1 MIGGQKKCI
10 GLIFGGNSNEHEV
23 SISSA
28 KTVYQA
34 FNSEIN
40 KERYKVKTF
49 YINKYG
55 DWLDSHLSEKI
66 LIGGINKNK
75 TNKQEIFNQKKINF
89 LEGIEFQNVDVWFP
103 LLHGFNG
110 EDGSIH
116 GLLRFTKKPL
126 VGCGIF
132 GSALAMDKILMK
144 TIFSNF
150 KLPQVDYLVFQNVD
164 LDDKEVK
171 NKIINEI
178 LKKLNFPVFVKPSNS
193 GSSLG
198 ISKVK
203 NESEILQALEKARG
217 IDPRI
222 LVEEG
227 LEVREI
233 ECGIIG
239 KSKLLTSEIGEVK
252 YESDWYDY
260 DSKYNSNNKIIIPA
274 EIDSKITK
282 QIKEIAI
289 QSCRALNIFGFARV
303 DFFLEK
309 FSNKDPRMSVPNKE
323 LKNLSVGIVSTKFL
337 TDLAIAR
344 SFVSTGRSFV
354 TGCGVKDKLISLNAL
369 DLRGIAII
377 NAFRFIYTLSCII
390 IHHIIISIKVFQYP
404 KGNATWIFRSTSK
417 NIECNAIFFWP
428 SMTRKVTFC

>member
-1 MIGGQKKCI
+1 MIRGQKKCI

-28 KTVYQA
+28 KTVFQA

-40 KERYKVKTF
+40 KERYTVKTF

-66 LIGGINKNK
+66 LIGGIENNK
-75 TNKQEIFNQKKINF
+75 TNKKEIFNQNKINF
-89 LEGIEFQNVDVWFP
+89 LDGIEFQNIDVWFP

-126 VGCGIF
+126 VGCGII
-132 GSALAMDKILMK
+132 GSALGMDKILMK
-144 TIFSNF
+144 TIFSNL
-150 KLPQVDYLVFQNVD
+150 KLPQVNYLVFQNEN
-164 LDDKEVK
+164 LNDKEVK

-178 LKKLNFPVFVKPSNS
+178 LKKLKFPVFVKPSNS

-203 NESEILQALEKARG
+203 NESEILQALEKARV
-217 IDPRI
+217 IDSRI
-222 LVEEG
+222 LIEEG

-239 KSKLLTSEIGEVK
+239 NSKLLTSEIGEVN

-260 DSKYNSNNKIIIPA
+260 DSKYHSNNKIIIPA
-274 EIDSKITK
+274 EIDSQITK
-282 QIKEIAI
+282 KIKEIAI
-289 QSCRALNIFGFARV
+289 KSCRALNIFGFARV

-309 FSNKDPRMSVPNKE
+309 SSNKILLNEINTIPGFTKNSMFPMLWEASG
-323 LKNLSVGIVSTKFL
+323 LKIEQLV
-337 TDLAIAR
+337 A
-344 SFVSTGRSFV
+344 
-354 TGCGVKDKLISLNAL
+354 KLVDISL
-369 DLRGIAII
+369 DL
-377 NAFRFIYTLSCII
+377 
-390 IHHIIISIKVFQYP
+390 
-404 KGNATWIFRSTSK
+404 
-417 NIECNAIFFWP
+417 
-428 SMTRKVTFC
+428 

>member
-1 MIGGQKKCI
+1 MIGGKKKSI

-40 KERYKVKTF
+40 KELFTVKPF

-55 DWLDSHLSEKI
+55 DWLDSDNSEKI
-66 LIGGINKNK
+66 LNDEIENIK
-75 TNKQEIFNQKKINF
+75 TKKQIIFNQEKINF
-89 LEGIEFQNVDVWFP
+89 LQGIEFQNVDVWFP

-126 VGCGIF
+126 VGCGII
-132 GSALAMDKILMK
+132 GSALGMDKILMK
-144 TIFSNF
+144 TIFSNL
-150 KLPQVDYLVFQNVD
+150 KLPQVNYLVFQNED
-164 LDDKEVK
+164 LNDKQVK

-198 ISKVK
+198 ISKVI
-203 NESEILQALEKARG
+203 NESEILQALEKARE

-222 LVEEG
+222 LIEEG

-239 KSKLLTSEIGEVK
+239 NSKLLISEIGEVI

-260 DSKYNSNNKIIIPA
+260 DSKYHSNNKIIIPA
-274 EIDSKITK
+274 DIDYKITK
-282 QIKEIAI
+282 EIKDIAI
-289 QSCRALNIFGFARV
+289 KSCRALNIFGFARV
-303 DFFLEK
+303 DFFIEK
-309 FSNKDPRMSVPNKE
+309 SSNKILLNEINTIPGFTKNSMFPLLWEASG
-323 LKNLSVGIVSTKFL
+323 LKIEQLV
-337 TDLAIAR
+337 A
-344 SFVSTGRSFV
+344 
-354 TGCGVKDKLISLNAL
+354 KLVQISL
-369 DLRGIAII
+369 D
-377 NAFRFIYTLSCII
+377 
-390 IHHIIISIKVFQYP
+390 
-404 KGNATWIFRSTSK
+404 
-417 NIECNAIFFWP
+417 
-428 SMTRKVTFC
+428 

>member
-1 MIGGQKKCI
+1 MVGVKKKCI

-28 KTVYQA
+28 KTVFQA

-40 KERYKVKTF
+40 KERYTVKTF

-66 LIGGINKNK
+66 LIGGTENNK
-75 TNKQEIFNQKKINF
+75 TNRQGIFNQKKINF
-89 LEGIEFQNVDVWFP
+89 LDGIEFQNVDVWFP

-126 VGCGIF
+126 VGCGII
-132 GSALAMDKILMK
+132 GSALGMDKILMK

-150 KLPQVDYLVFQNVD
+150 KLPQVDYLVLQNVD

-198 ISKVK
+198 ISKVI
-203 NESEILQALEKARG
+203 NESEIIQALEKARE

-222 LVEEG
+222 LIEEG

-239 KSKLLTSEIGEVK
+239 NSKLLTSEIGEVK

-274 EIDSKITK
+274 EVDSKITK
-282 QIKEIAI
+282 EIKEIAI
-289 QSCRALNIFGFARV
+289 KSCRALNIFGFARV

-309 FSNKDPRMSVPNKE
+309 STNKIFLNEINTIP
-323 LKNLSVGIVSTKFL
+323 GFTKKSMFPML
-337 TDLAIAR
+337 WKASGL
-344 SFVSTGRSFV
+344 
-354 TGCGVKDKLISLNAL
+354 
-369 DLRGIAII
+369 
-377 NAFRFIYTLSCII
+377 
-390 IHHIIISIKVFQYP
+390 
-404 KGNATWIFRSTSK
+404 
-417 NIECNAIFFWP
+417 NIEQLVAKLVDI
-428 SMTRKVTFC
+428 SQDL

>member
-1 MIGGQKKCI
+1 MIGGKKQCI
-10 GLIFGGNSNEHEV
+10 GLIFGGHSNEHEV

-28 KTVYQA
+28 KTVFQA
-34 FNSEIN
+34 FNAQIN
-40 KERYKVKTF
+40 KERFIVKAF

-55 DWLDSHLSEKI
+55 DWLDSDSSEKI
-66 LIGGINKNK
+66 LIGEIQNNK
-75 TNKQEIFNQKKINF
+75 TIKKEIFNQEKINF

-126 VGCGIF
+126 VGCGII
-132 GSALAMDKILMK
+132 GSALGMDKILMK
-144 TIFSNF
+144 TIFSNL
-150 KLPQVDYLVFQNVD
+150 KLPQVNYLVFQNED
-164 LDDKEVK
+164 INDKEVK
-171 NKIINEI
+171 NKIINKI

-198 ISKVK
+198 ISKVI
-203 NESEILQALEKARG
+203 NESEISQALEKAYG

-222 LVEEG
+222 LIEEG

-239 KSKLLTSEIGEVK
+239 RSELLISEIGEVN

-274 EIDSKITK
+274 EIDSKITRE
-282 QIKEIAI
+282 IKDIAI
-289 QSCRALNIFGFARV
+289 KSCRELNIFGFARV

-309 FSNKDPRMSVPNKE
+309 SSNKILLNEINTIPGFTKNSMFPMLWEASG
-323 LKNLSVGIVSTKFL
+323 LKIEQLV
-337 TDLAIAR
+337 A
-344 SFVSTGRSFV
+344 
-354 TGCGVKDKLISLNAL
+354 KLVDISL
-369 DLRGIAII
+369 DL
-377 NAFRFIYTLSCII
+377 
-390 IHHIIISIKVFQYP
+390 
-404 KGNATWIFRSTSK
+404 
-417 NIECNAIFFWP
+417 
-428 SMTRKVTFC
+428 

>member
-1 MIGGQKKCI
+1 MIRGQKKCI

-28 KTVYQA
+28 KTVFQA

-40 KERYKVKTF
+40 KERYTVKTF

-66 LIGGINKNK
+66 LIGGIENNK
-75 TNKQEIFNQKKINF
+75 TNKKEIFNQKKINF
-89 LEGIEFQNVDVWFP
+89 LDGIEFQNIDVWFP

-126 VGCGIF
+126 VGCGII
-132 GSALAMDKILMK
+132 GSALGMDKILMK
-144 TIFSNF
+144 TIFSNL
-150 KLPQVDYLVFQNVD
+150 KLPQVNYLVFQNEN
-164 LDDKEVK
+164 LNDKEVK

-178 LKKLNFPVFVKPSNS
+178 LKKLKFPVFVKPSNS

-203 NESEILQALEKARG
+203 NESEILQALEKARV
-217 IDPRI
+217 IDSRI
-222 LVEEG
+222 LIEEG

-239 KSKLLTSEIGEVK
+239 NSKLLTSEIGEVN

-260 DSKYNSNNKIIIPA
+260 DSKYHSNNKIIIPA
-274 EIDSKITK
+274 EIDSQITK
-282 QIKEIAI
+282 KIKEIAI
-289 QSCRALNIFGFARV
+289 KSCRALQ
-303 DFFLEK
+303 L
-309 FSNKDPRMSVPNKE
+309 
-323 LKNLSVGIVSTKFL
+323 L
-337 TDLAIAR
+337 IA
-344 SFVSTGRSFV
+344 
-354 TGCGVKDKLISLNAL
+354 ISL
-369 DLRGIAII
+369 
-377 NAFRFIYTLSCII
+377 
-390 IHHIIISIKVFQYP
+390 
-404 KGNATWIFRSTSK
+404 
-417 NIECNAIFFWP
+417 IFF
-428 SMTRKVTFC
+428 VI

>member
-1 MIGGQKKCI
+1 MIGKTKKCI
-10 GLIFGGNSNEHEV
+10 GLIFGGHSNEHEV

-28 KTVYQA
+28 KTVFQA

-40 KERYKVKTF
+40 RQRFTVKAF
-49 YINKYG
+49 YINKFG
-55 DWLDSHLSEKI
+55 DWLDSNLSEKI
-66 LIGGINKNK
+66 LIGEIENNTTK
-75 TNKQEIFNQKKINF
+75 KQGIFNQEKINF

-126 VGCGIF
+126 VGCGII
-132 GSALAMDKILMK
+132 GSALGMDKILMK
-144 TIFSNF
+144 TIFSNL
-150 KLPQVDYLVFQNVD
+150 KLPQVNYLVFQNED
-164 LDDKEVK
+164 FNDKKVK
-171 NKIINEI
+171 NKLINEI

-198 ISKVK
+198 ISKVI
-203 NESEILQALEKARG
+203 NESDILPALEKARA

-239 KSKLLTSEIGEVK
+239 NSKLLTSEIGEVK

-260 DSKYNSNNKIIIPA
+260 NSKYNSNNKITIPA
-274 EIDSKITK
+274 EVDSKTIK
-282 QIKEIAI
+282 EIKEIAI
-289 QSCRALNIFGFARV
+289 KSCKALNIFGFARV

-309 FSNKDPRMSVPNKE
+309 SSNKILLNEINTIP
-323 LKNLSVGIVSTKFL
+323 GFTKKSMFPML
-337 TDLAIAR
+337 WKASGLNIEQLVAR
-344 SFVSTGRSFV
+344 LV
-354 TGCGVKDKLISLNAL
+354 DISL
-369 DLRGIAII
+369 DL
-377 NAFRFIYTLSCII
+377 
-390 IHHIIISIKVFQYP
+390 
-404 KGNATWIFRSTSK
+404 
-417 NIECNAIFFWP
+417 
-428 SMTRKVTFC
+428 

>member
-40 KERYKVKTF
+40 KERYTVKTF
-49 YINKYG
+49 YINKFGY
-55 DWLDSHLSEKI
+55 WLDSDSSEKI
-66 LIGGINKNK
+66 LIGGIENNQ
-75 TNKQEIFNQKKINF
+75 TNKKEIFNQKKINF
-89 LEGIEFQNVDVWFP
+89 LDGIEFQNVDVWFP

-126 VGCGIF
+126 VGCGII
-132 GSALAMDKILMK
+132 GSALGMDKILMK
-144 TIFSNF
+144 TIFSNL
-150 KLPQVDYLVFQNVD
+150 KLPQVNYLVFQNED
-164 LDDKEVK
+164 LNDKKVK

-178 LKKLNFPVFVKPSNS
+178 LKKLKFPIFVKPSNS

-203 NESEILQALEKARG
+203 NESEILKALEKARE

-222 LVEEG
+222 LIEEG

-239 KSKLLTSEIGEVK
+239 NSKLLTSEIGEVF

-260 DSKYNSNNKIIIPA
+260 NSKYHSNNKIIVPA

-282 QIKEIAI
+282 EIKEIAI
-289 QSCRALNIFGFARV
+289 KSCRALNIFGFARV

-309 FSNKDPRMSVPNKE
+309 SSNKILLNEINTIPGFTKNSMFPMLWEASG
-323 LKNLSVGIVSTKFL
+323 LKIEQLV
-337 TDLAIAR
+337 A
-344 SFVSTGRSFV
+344 
-354 TGCGVKDKLISLNAL
+354 KLVDISL
-369 DLRGIAII
+369 DL
-377 NAFRFIYTLSCII
+377 
-390 IHHIIISIKVFQYP
+390 
-404 KGNATWIFRSTSK
+404 
-417 NIECNAIFFWP
+417 
-428 SMTRKVTFC
+428 

>member
-1 MIGGQKKCI
+1 MIGGKKKCI

-28 KTVYQA
+28 KTVYEA

-40 KERYKVKTF
+40 KERYTVKTF

-66 LIGGINKNK
+66 LIGGIENNK
-75 TNKQEIFNQKKINF
+75 TNKQEIFNPKKINF
-89 LEGIEFQNVDVWFP
+89 LDGIEFQNVDVWFP

-116 GLLRFTKKPL
+116 GLIRFTKKPL
-126 VGCGIF
+126 VGCGII
-132 GSALAMDKILMK
+132 GSALGMDKILMK
-144 TIFSNF
+144 TIFSNL
-150 KLPQVDYLVFQNVD
+150 KLPQVNYLVFQNED
-164 LDDKEVK
+164 LNDKQVK

-178 LKKLNFPVFVKPSNS
+178 LKKLKFPVFVKPSNS

-203 NESEILQALEKARG
+203 NESEILLALEKARE

-222 LVEEG
+222 LIEEG

-239 KSKLLTSEIGEVK
+239 NSKLLTSEIGEVN

-260 DSKYNSNNKIIIPA
+260 DSKYHSNNKIIIPA

-282 QIKEIAI
+282 EIKEIAI
-289 QSCRALNIFGFARV
+289 KSCRALNIFGFARV

-309 FSNKDPRMSVPNKE
+309 SSNKILLNEINTIPGFTKNSMFPMLWEASG
-323 LKNLSVGIVSTKFL
+323 LKIEQLV
-337 TDLAIAR
+337 A
-344 SFVSTGRSFV
+344 
-354 TGCGVKDKLISLNAL
+354 KLVDISL
-369 DLRGIAII
+369 DL
-377 NAFRFIYTLSCII
+377 
-390 IHHIIISIKVFQYP
+390 
-404 KGNATWIFRSTSK
+404 
-417 NIECNAIFFWP
+417 
-428 SMTRKVTFC
+428 

>member
-1 MIGGQKKCI
+1 MIGGKKKCI

-40 KERYKVKTF
+40 KERFTVKAF

-55 DWLDSHLSEKI
+55 DWLDSDSSEKI
-66 LIGGINKNK
+66 LIGEIENEK
-75 TNKQEIFNQKKINF
+75 TKKQEIFNQEKINF
-89 LEGIEFQNVDVWFP
+89 LDGIEFQNIDVWFP

-116 GLLRFTKKPL
+116 GLIRFTKKPL
-126 VGCGIF
+126 VGCGII
-132 GSALAMDKILMK
+132 GSALGMDKILMK
-144 TIFSNF
+144 TIFSNL
-150 KLPQVDYLVFQNVD
+150 KLPQVNYLVFQNED
-164 LDDKEVK
+164 LNDKEVK
-171 NKIINEI
+171 QKLINQI

-198 ISKVK
+198 ISKVI
-203 NESEILQALEKARG
+203 NESEILQALNKAWE

-227 LEVREI
+227 LDVREI

-239 KSKLLTSEIGEVK
+239 NSKLLTSEIGEVT
-252 YESDWYDY
+252 YESDWYDF
-260 DSKYNSNNKIIIPA
+260 DSKYNSNNKITIPA
-274 EIDSKITK
+274 EIDSKTAK

-309 FSNKDPRMSVPNKE
+309 SSNKILLNEINTIPGFTKKSMFPMLWEASG
-323 LKNLSVGIVSTKFL
+323 LKIEQLV
-337 TDLAIAR
+337 A
-344 SFVSTGRSFV
+344 
-354 TGCGVKDKLISLNAL
+354 KLVDISL
-369 DLRGIAII
+369 DL
-377 NAFRFIYTLSCII
+377 
-390 IHHIIISIKVFQYP
+390 
-404 KGNATWIFRSTSK
+404 
-417 NIECNAIFFWP
+417 
-428 SMTRKVTFC
+428 

>member
-1 MIGGQKKCI
+1 MIGAKKKCI

-28 KTVYQA
+28 KTVYEA

-40 KERYKVKTF
+40 KKRFTVKAF

-55 DWLDSHLSEKI
+55 DWLDSDSSEKI
-66 LIGGINKNK
+66 LIGEIQNNK
-75 TNKQEIFNQKKINF
+75 TIKQEIFNQEKINF

-103 LLHGFNG
+103 LLHGLNG

-126 VGCGIF
+126 VGCGII
-132 GSALAMDKILMK
+132 GSALGMDKILMK
-144 TIFSNF
+144 TIFSNL
-150 KLPQVDYLVFQNVD
+150 KLPQVNYLVFQNEN
-164 LDDKEVK
+164 LNDKEVK
-171 NKIINEI
+171 NKIINKI

-198 ISKVK
+198 ISKVI
-203 NESEILQALEKARG
+203 NESEISQAIEKAHG

-222 LVEEG
+222 LIEEG

-233 ECGIIG
+233 ECGVIG
-239 KSKLLTSEIGEVK
+239 RSELLISEIGEVN

-274 EIDSKITK
+274 EIDSKITRE
-282 QIKEIAI
+282 IKDIAI
-289 QSCRALNIFGFARV
+289 KSCRALNIFGFARV

-309 FSNKDPRMSVPNKE
+309 SSNKILLNEINTIPGFTKNSMFPMLWEASG
-323 LKNLSVGIVSTKFL
+323 LKIEQLV
-337 TDLAIAR
+337 A
-344 SFVSTGRSFV
+344 
-354 TGCGVKDKLISLNAL
+354 KLVDISL
-369 DLRGIAII
+369 DL
-377 NAFRFIYTLSCII
+377 
-390 IHHIIISIKVFQYP
+390 
-404 KGNATWIFRSTSK
+404 
-417 NIECNAIFFWP
+417 
-428 SMTRKVTFC
+428 